1 MSDMGIVQEI
11 RQSTAN
17 GPAIVAF
24 DFDGTLTIRDS
35 FTEFLRWRAGPGAWA
50 LGLVKLA
57 PALAAYAKDRDRGR
71 IKAASVKEFLLGV
84 SRQTL
89 EAEAAAFAD
98 EIWPRFMRP
107 DALEVW
113 NDWGQR
119 GAHRV
124 IVTASPTTT
133 VAPFA
138 RKLGAEAL
146 LGMGDM
152 LYMPSGTGFPIRVHG
167 AFVSDEEVHRVV
179 SYLKSQGEPDYIEG
193 VLEGGTTDD
202 DGGMLGEGDNGEK
215 DPMYDQ
221 AVEVVLKNR
230 KASISL
236 VQRHLKIGYN
246 RAARLVEDMEKAG
259 LVSAMSGSGQRE
271 ILVPAR
277 AE

>member
-71 IKAASVKEFLLGV
+71 IKAASVREFLLGV

-89 EAEAAAFAD
+89 EAEAAAFAED
-98 EIWPRFMRP
+98 IWPRFMRP

-113 NDWGQR
+113 NDWGER

-146 LGMGDM
+146 LGTEFVFDANDRITGDFAGPNCRGEEKVRRLKAAYGENMTLTAAYGDTSGDTEM
-152 LYMPSGTGFPIRVHG
+152 LAMAQQPGFRIFRQKP
-167 AFVSDEEVHRVV
+167 
-179 SYLKSQGEPDYIEG
+179 
-193 VLEGGTTDD
+193 
-202 DGGMLGEGDNGEK
+202 
-215 DPMYDQ
+215 
-221 AVEVVLKNR
+221 
-230 KASISL
+230 
-236 VQRHLKIGYN
+236 
-246 RAARLVEDMEKAG
+246 
-259 LVSAMSGSGQRE
+259 
-271 ILVPAR
+271 
-277 AE
+277 

>member
-1 MSDMGIVQEI
+1 MSDMGIVQDL

-17 GPAIVAF
+17 GRVIVAF
-24 DFDGTLTIRDS
+24 DFDGTLTILDS

-89 EAEAAAFAD
+89 DAEAAAFAE

-113 NDWGQR
+113 NDWGRR

-146 LGMGDM
+146 LGTEFVFDADDRITGDFAG
-152 LYMPSGTGFPIRVHG
+152 PNCRGQEKVR
-167 AFVSDEEVHRVV
+167 R
-179 SYLKSQGEPDYIEG
+179 LK
-193 VLEGGTTDD
+193 
-202 DGGMLGEGDNGEK
+202 
-215 DPMYDQ
+215 
-221 AVEVVLKNR
+221 
-230 KASISL
+230 
-236 VQRHLKIGYN
+236 
-246 RAARLVEDMEKAG
+246 AAYGEDMTLTAAYGDTSGDTEMLAMAQQAG
-259 LVSAMSGSGQRE
+259 FRVFRQK
-271 ILVPAR
+271 P
-277 AE
+277 

>member
-1 MSDMGIVQEI
+1 MGIVQEI

-89 EAEAAAFAD
+89 EAEAAAFAE

-113 NDWGQR
+113 NDWGER

-146 LGMGDM
+146 LGTEFVFDANDRITGDFAGPNCRGEEKVWRLKAAYGENMTLTAAYGDTSGDTEM
-152 LYMPSGTGFPIRVHG
+152 LAMAQQPGFRV
-167 AFVSDEEVHRVV
+167 FRQ
-179 SYLKSQGEPDYIEG
+179 KP
-193 VLEGGTTDD
+193 
-202 DGGMLGEGDNGEK
+202 
-215 DPMYDQ
+215 
-221 AVEVVLKNR
+221 
-230 KASISL
+230 
-236 VQRHLKIGYN
+236 
-246 RAARLVEDMEKAG
+246 
-259 LVSAMSGSGQRE
+259 
-271 ILVPAR
+271 
-277 AE
+277 

>member
-1 MSDMGIVQEI
+1 MGIVQEI

-89 EAEAAAFAD
+89 ETEAAAFAE

-146 LGMGDM
+146 LGTEFVFNADDRITGDFAGPNCRGEEKVRRLKAAYGDDMTLIAAYGDTSGDTEM
-152 LYMPSGTGFPIRVHG
+152 LAMAQQPGFRIFR
-167 AFVSDEEVHRVV
+167 
-179 SYLKSQGEPDYIEG
+179 
-193 VLEGGTTDD
+193 
-202 DGGMLGEGDNGEK
+202 
-215 DPMYDQ
+215 
-221 AVEVVLKNR
+221 R
-230 KASISL
+230 K
-236 VQRHLKIGYN
+236 
-246 RAARLVEDMEKAG
+246 
-259 LVSAMSGSGQRE
+259 
-271 ILVPAR
+271 P
-277 AE
+277 